1 MAHEFSD
8 DLLNIHQ
15 EIKLLSEIKDI
26 QDELNMLATVMGSQ
40 YAVLEDFYQNIE
52 DEIRTEGSR
61 RSMEPVLKD
70 LKRRHQEQMRL
81 IQTYRSDIVKMHE
94 QAGNILFS
102 LTNLLD
108 LKQKHSNALE
118 ARFAREQAIIAGK
131 QGSCAIPHRSL
142 LFELRTSTDIN
153 HS

>member
-1 MAHEFSD
+1 
-8 DLLNIHQ
+8 
-15 EIKLLSEIKDI
+15 
-26 QDELNMLATVMGSQ
+26 MLATVLDSQ
-40 YAVLEDFYQNIE
+40 NAVLEDFYQNIE
-52 DEIRTEGSR
+52 QEIRTEGSR

-81 IQTYRSDIVKMHE
+81 IKTYRSDIVKMDE

-131 QGSCAIPHRSL
+131 QGS
-142 LFELRTSTDIN
+142 
-153 HS
+153 